1 MKLNRRMFLSTA
13 ALGAAGFNLPA
24 RAAGSKPNLRVGIL
38 SDVHVTAV
46 SNAEWFEKALRYF
59 DSIKVDGVLIT
70 GDLTTWNKKKE
81 FEAVAATWY
90 KVFPGDR
97 RSDGEHVEKLFL
109 TGNHDVD
116 GWAYDGARFK
126 NREEAEPESFF
137 FHREAFWKELFHED
151 YKPIVVKELK
161 GYTFILRNWMSLLE
175 SEHQGMAK
183 GFKNEQTPIVDVLAQ
198 LGDAKLRAGKPFF
211 YAQHEQLDDTVNAT
225 WLIRGAKWDN
235 GQIPS
240 VTRDCLSKYPNCIA
254 FSGHSHNSLTDERS
268 IWQGA
273 FTAVN
278 CSCARGYAFTPP
290 GRENGFACPDFNRT
304 PPFEMDK
311 FDHQSVRQGMVME
324 VFDDRITFAKRE
336 FTYDQVLA
344 DDWVVPLYAG
354 GAAVPPTGTPKY
366 DFKTRAAAAKA
377 PVFAKGAKVSVAYVK
392 EGYRRTVAGMG
403 GLDGKNP
410 HPQLKVAFPPV
421 TRKGSP
427 SRAFE
432 FRVVCEA
439 QDADMVRVVEERRV
453 FSPNAYQAE
462 TRDVAPCSCNFPV
475 SNLQTSGVIRFVVF
489 PIDCWGNEGAPVKS
503 AWKNLKA
510 WCADGGR

>member
-1 MKLNRRMFLSTA
+1 MEISRRGFLATA
-13 ALGAAGFNLPA
+13 AAAAGGAFADNPV
-24 RAAGSKPNLRVGIL
+24 RPNLTLGVL
-38 SDVHVTAV
+38 SDIHIHTQEQVPV
-46 SNAEWFEKALRYF
+46 FEKALAFFR
-59 DSIKVDGVLIT
+59 DAGVDGVVIAGDMADT
-70 GDLTTWNKKKE
+70 GLVHQLEK
-81 FEAVAATWY
+81 VAAAWF
-90 KVFPGDR
+90 KVFPDNKAP
-97 RSDGEHVEKLFL
+97 DGRTVEKLFVY
-109 TGNHDVD
+109 GNHDVSDYAD
-116 GWAYDGARFK
+116 G
-126 NREEAEPESFF
+126 
-137 FHREAFWKELFHED
+137 
-151 YKPIVVKELK
+151 ELK
-161 GYTFILRNWMSLLE
+161 SKGLDPKDWPAHKLVTDRKANWERILREPW
-175 SEHQGMAK
+175 QGVYAK
-183 GFKNEQTPIVDVLAQ
+183 QVKGYVFVGAHWGYEKQ
-198 LGDAKLRAGKPFF
+198 LDAFLQANADRLGLRNGKPFF

-324 VFDDRITFAKRE
+324 VFADRITFAKRE

-403 GLDGKNP
+403 GLDRKNP
-410 HPQLKVAFPPV
+410 HPQLKVAFPPI

>member
-1 MKLNRRMFLSTA
+1 
-13 ALGAAGFNLPA
+13 
-24 RAAGSKPNLRVGIL
+24 
-38 SDVHVTAV
+38 
-46 SNAEWFEKALRYF
+46 
-59 DSIKVDGVLIT
+59 
-70 GDLTTWNKKKE
+70 
-81 FEAVAATWY
+81 
-90 KVFPGDR
+90 
-97 RSDGEHVEKLFL
+97 
-109 TGNHDVD
+109 
-116 GWAYDGARFK
+116 
-126 NREEAEPESFF
+126 
-137 FHREAFWKELFHED
+137 
-151 YKPIVVKELK
+151 
-161 GYTFILRNWMSLLE
+161 MSLLE

-183 GFKNEQTPIVDVLAQ
+183 GVKNEQTPIVDVLAQ

-392 EGYRRTVAGMG
+392 EGYRRTVAGTG

-410 HPQLKVAFPPV
+410 HPQLKVAFPPI

-503 AWKNLKA
+503 VWKNLKA

>member
-1 MKLNRRMFLSTA
+1 MTRRTFLSTA
-13 ALGAAGFNLPA
+13 ALAAASMRLSAETSGVT
-24 RAAGSKPNLRVGIL
+24 PNLRIGIL
-38 SDVHVTAV
+38 SDIHVTAV
-46 SNAEWFEKALRYF
+46 PNATWFEKALRYF

-70 GDLTTWNKKKE
+70 GDLTTWSRKKE

-90 KVFPGDR
+90 KVFPDDR
-97 RSDGEHVEKLFL
+97 RSDGEHVEKLFV

-116 GWAYDGARFK
+116 GWAYGGAHFK
-126 NREEAEPESFF
+126 NRAEAEPESFF
-137 FHREAFWKELFHED
+137 FHREAFWQELFHED

-161 GYTFILRNWMSLLE
+161 GYTFILRNWMSILGN
-175 SEHQGMAK
+175 EHKEMAN
-183 GFKNEQTPIVDVLAQ
+183 GLGNEQTPIVEVLAH

-225 WLIRGAKWDN
+225 WLLRGPKWNN
-235 GQIPS
+235 GQLPS
-240 VTRDCLSKYPNCIA
+240 VTRDCLGAYPNCVA

-278 CSCARGYAFTPP
+278 CSCARGFAFTPP
-290 GRENGFACPDFNRT
+290 GRENGFASPDFNRT

-311 FDHQSVRQGMVME
+311 FDHHSVRQGMVME
-324 VFDDRITFAKRE
+324 VFDDRIVFAKRE

-344 DDWVVPLYAG
+344 DDWIVPLYAG
-354 GAAVPPTGTPKY
+354 GATVPPSGTPKY
-366 DFKTRAAAAKA
+366 DFTARATAAKA
-377 PVFAKGAKVSVAYVK
+377 PVFAKDAKVSVTYVK
-392 EGYRRTVAGMG
+392 EGYRRTIAGMG
-403 GLDGKNP
+403 GLDRENP
-410 HPQLKVAFPPV
+410 HPQLKVTFPPI

-453 FSPNAYQAE
+453 YSPNAYQAE
-462 TRDVAPCSCNFPV
+462 TRDVSPCWCNFPAAH
-475 SNLQTSGVIRFVVF
+475 LQSAGMVRFVVF
-489 PIDCWGNEGAPVKS
+489 PVDCWGNEGAPLKS
-503 AWKNLKA
+503 AWKTLKA
-510 WCADGGR
+510 WTAER